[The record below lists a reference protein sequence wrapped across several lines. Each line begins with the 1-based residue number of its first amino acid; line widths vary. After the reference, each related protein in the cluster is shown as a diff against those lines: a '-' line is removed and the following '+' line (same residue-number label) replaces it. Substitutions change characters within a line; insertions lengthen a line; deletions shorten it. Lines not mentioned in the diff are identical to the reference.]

1 MGALPC
7 VLGSAF
13 ASNAPVTRFAVG
25 SAKASYPTPNIP
37 TDGSK
42 QVQVILVYGDEDV
55 PSVCAISTVGAI
67 AGTKR

>member
-13 ASNAPVTRFAVG
+13 ASNASVTRFAVG
-25 SAKASYPTPNIP
+25 SPKASFPATNIP

-42 QVQVILVYGDEDV
+42 QVQVILVYGDEYT
-55 PSVCAISTVGAI
+55 PSVCAISAVGAM
-67 AGTKR
+67 AGTKG